1 MGRKTWRIVAKALGE
16 KASPHNG
23 EADLVAVVRLAILAG
38 YMITN
43 TVICAG
49 VIRHWNDNEQTP
61 QRLQLLQDSRRPGG
75 HQG

>member
-16 KASPHNG
+16 KASPHNS
-23 EADLVAVVRLAILAG
+23 EADLVAVVRLVILAG

-49 VIRHWNDNEQTP
+49 VIRHWNDNEPRNAPQT
-61 QRLQLLQDSRRPGG
+61 LLLQPQHGRL
-75 HQG
+75 